1 MGKPLKYPSYQDSA
15 GIKVPA
21 TTTIIGRFKESGGL
35 LYWANKCGLNGQT
48 LDQAREPAA
57 TAGTMAHE
65 LVEAHLR
72 GDPDPKLVGEK
83 DTIEKAKA
91 AFATF
96 LKWQRQCSLE
106 FKHVEVPLVSDQHRF
121 GGRLD
126 AIGIVGNELV
136 LCDFKT
142 SNSVYV
148 DYTLQMAAYKVLWEE
163 NYPDHPIVGGF
174 HLLRFAKEE
183 GDFAHHHF
191 PKLDK
196 EVAVFLTMRKLFD
209 EIKECEKR
217 VK

>member
-1 MGKPLKYPSYQDSA
+1 MAKTYPRYETAD
-15 GIKVPA
+15 GTKVPSV
-21 TTTIIGRFKESGGL
+21 TTIIGRFKDSGAL
-35 LYWANKCGLNGQT
+35 LYWANKVGQQGLT

-72 GDPDPKLVGEK
+72 GEADPALKGDK

-96 LKWQRQCSLE
+96 LKWQRQSSLT
-106 FKHVEVPLVSDQHRF
+106 FRHVEVALVSEQYRF

-126 AIGIVGNELV
+126 AIGVVGNELV

-142 SNSVYV
+142 SNAVYV
-148 DYTLQMAAYKVLWEE
+148 DYTLQLGAYKLLWEE
-163 NYPDHPIVGGF
+163 VYPDHPLIGGF

-196 EVAVFLTMRKLFD
+196 EAAVFLSMRKLFD
-209 EIKECEKR
+209 EVKECERR